1 MSNPTLNIDPSA
13 TNSLPDVTQTSNTDL
28 DKDGGPKDKLN
39 ALPAEGQERVK
50 QLMEEVK
57 VGNSESVIHFG
68 SVAQTEMST
77 VSDDMLQGVRNKDA
91 GPASGLL
98 NEMVTTI
105 RGLDLADVKEG
116 KKPGFFK
123 RLLGA
128 VEPIAKFIQQY
139 ETVEAQIT
147 SVETK
152 LEDHIWQLSQDI
164 VKLDKLYNASLDYFR
179 DLEYYI
185 LAGEVRIEQFDQE
198 DIPAARKVAEE
209 TDDVLKA
216 QELRDIQTTRDDL
229 ERKVH
234 DLRLTRQVVMQ
245 MLSSMRITQENDK
258 SLINKMQSSIVNTVN
273 MWKTQIATAITQ
285 YRAREAAKT
294 NKEVTDLNNELLVAN
309 QDALKQGNAE
319 IKREI
324 ERGIFDI
331 EAVEQAN
338 NTLIETIQESITIVE
353 EGRKA
358 RADAE
363 TRLQQ
368 TEADLKGALRAG

>member
-1 MSNPTLNIDPSA
+1 MSNHTLNIDPAA
-13 TNSLPDVTQTSNTDL
+13 TTSLPDVNQSSSVAL
-28 DKDGGPKDKLN
+28 DTEDGSSEKLK
-39 ALPAEGQERVK
+39 ALPAEGQERVN
-50 QLMEEVK
+50 QLMQEIK
-57 VGNSESVIHFG
+57 IGNSESVIHFG

-91 GPASGLL
+91 GAASGLL
-98 NEMVTTI
+98 NNMVTTI
-105 RGLDLADVKEG
+105 RGLDLSDVKDG

-123 RLLGA
+123 RLFGA
-128 VEPIAKFIQQY
+128 IEPITKFIQQY

-147 SVETK
+147 AVETK

-198 DIPAARKVAEE
+198 DIPAARKIAEE
-209 TDDVLKA
+209 SDDIIKA

-285 YRAREAAKT
+285 YRARSAAET

-309 QDALKQGNAE
+309 QEALKAGNAE

-331 EAVEQAN
+331 EAVEKAN
-338 NTLIETIQESITIVE
+338 NTLIETIQESISIVE

>member
-1 MSNPTLNIDPSA
+1 MSEHTLNIDPSA
-13 TNSLPDVTQTSNTDL
+13 TNSLPDVNQSSNAVL
-28 DKDGGPKDKLN
+28 DAEVGPADKLK
-39 ALPAEGQERVK
+39 ALPADGQERVN
-50 QLMEEVK
+50 QLMQEVK
-57 VGNSESVIHFG
+57 IGNSDSVIHFG
-68 SVAQTEMST
+68 SVAQTEMSN

-98 NEMVTTI
+98 NDMVTTI
-105 RGLDLADVKEG
+105 RGLDIAEVKDG

-123 RLLGA
+123 RLFGA
-128 VEPIAKFIQQY
+128 IEPIAKFIQQY
-139 ETVEAQIT
+139 ESVEAQIT
-147 SVETK
+147 AVETK

-185 LAGEVRIEQFDQE
+185 LAGELRVEQFDQE
-198 DIPAARKVAEE
+198 DIPAARKVAEN

-216 QELRDIQTTRDDL
+216 QELRDLQTTRDDL
-229 ERKVH
+229 ARKVH

-309 QDALKQGNAE
+309 QEALKAGNAE

-331 EAVEQAN
+331 EAIEQAN

-368 TEADLKGALRAG
+368 TEADLKGALQAG